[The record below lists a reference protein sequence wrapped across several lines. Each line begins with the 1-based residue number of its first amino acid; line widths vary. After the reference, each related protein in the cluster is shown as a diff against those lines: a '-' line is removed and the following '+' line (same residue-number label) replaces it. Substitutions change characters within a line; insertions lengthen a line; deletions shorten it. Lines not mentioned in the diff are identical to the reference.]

1 MGHLAVETLL
11 GQTARD
17 VADAKEANHTDD
29 TLREFGKC
37 AIALR
42 TVLHQDRPRSENHIR
57 VLEMAYLRRKRKH
70 GNMGIND
77 RVGGAVPLIIA

>member
-37 AIALR
+37 TIALR
-42 TVLHQDRPRSENHIR
+42 TVLHQDRPRSEGGLPFHGEDGLSSVEKETW
-57 VLEMAYLRRKRKH
+57 VLTTE
-70 GNMGIND
+70 
-77 RVGGAVPLIIA
+77 

>member
-37 AIALR
+37 TIALR
-42 TVLHQDRPRSENHIR
+42 TVLHQDRPRSEGGIPFHGESYQGPR
-57 VLEMAYLRRKRKH
+57 DGLSSVEEEAWKH
-70 GNMGIND
+70 GY
-77 RVGGAVPLIIA
+77 

>member
-1 MGHLAVETLL
+1 MLVMRKEGTY
-11 GQTARD
+11 GSSGGD

-42 TVLHQDRPRSENHIR
+42 TVLHQDRPRSEGGIPFHGESYQGPR
-57 VLEMAYLRRKRKH
+57 DGLSSAEEEAWKH
-70 GNMGIND
+70 GH
-77 RVGGAVPLIIA
+77 